1 MRQHWQGFM
10 ECWKTPHQTASTR
23 TKSSCWM
30 KRWNKIGCS
39 QRWEIQKFCK
49 KNSLPEKKK
58 KKKQQNVKIIHSPA
72 CHRKKKRLEWMTGNH
87 FHSALEDFHS
97 SLCTYYRYARH
108 VVIEKG
114 FCFSRSPNLSQN
126 LLLRKRPTYT
136 KSKLERRL
144 IGFPDLI
151 IYCAYRFMANGFIFP
166 SLAIILGFVLC
177 LYPIL
182 NWNAG
187 VPLPPKL
194 LAKLKSRVQAPVPT
208 AFHHLLIGPSAAE
221 TGLSRLSSLPLRL
234 ASLSTLRVWH
244 VQFSISPPFF
254 FFALKAEELVPGIR
268 WQVLGEVMMT
278 QSWATEWIK
287 LYWEI

>member
-1 MRQHWQGFM
+1 MSRCFRG
-10 ECWKTPHQTASTR
+10 
-23 TKSSCWM
+23 
-30 KRWNKIGCS
+30 
-39 QRWEIQKFCK
+39 
-49 KNSLPEKKK
+49 SL
-58 KKKQQNVKIIHSPA
+58 
-72 CHRKKKRLEWMTGNH
+72 
-87 FHSALEDFHS
+87 
-97 SLCTYYRYARH
+97 YARH

-114 FCFSRSPNLSQN
+114 FCYSRSPNLSQN
-126 LLLRKRPTYT
+126 LLLRKWPTYT

-151 IYCAYRFMANGFIFP
+151 IYYAYRFMANGFIFP
-166 SLAIILGFVLC
+166 SLAVILGIFLC

-234 ASLSTLRVWH
+234 ASLSTPV
-244 VQFSISPPFF
+244 FGTFNFPFPFF
-254 FFALKAEELVPGIR
+254 IFFALKAEELVPGIR